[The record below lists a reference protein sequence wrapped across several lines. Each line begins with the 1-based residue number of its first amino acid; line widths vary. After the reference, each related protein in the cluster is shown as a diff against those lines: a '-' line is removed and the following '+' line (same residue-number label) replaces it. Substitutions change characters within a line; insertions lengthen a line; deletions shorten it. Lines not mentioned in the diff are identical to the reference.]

1 MSLAYFKGRI
11 VFRNQAD
18 FAVIDA
24 WIDKGEIAFFS
35 GGNRFVL
42 YVMKFAM
49 GNLDVAPR
57 SIDTVISNF
66 VKHGMA
72 DRSIRKIRVKGIAKY
87 ISK

>member
-11 VFRNQAD
+11 VFRYQAN

-35 GGNRFVL
+35 WRNRFIL
-42 YVMKFAM
+42 YVIKFAV
-49 GNLDVAPR
+49 GNLDVAPL

-72 DRSIRKIRVKGIAKY
+72 DRSIRKIRVKCIA
-87 ISK
+87 